1 MIRQHIRELAVRNL
15 CRGCVEESYLR
26 QEIKCEGSNRS
37 CSYCQRGGEETYTV
51 AEIASRIRD
60 AFSQHYR
67 RTPEPTF
74 SEGNL
79 LFGRNGYPVVDVIA
93 DAAGIPE
100 EAAQDVQM
108 ILEDEFRD
116 SGYGE
121 TEFSSESYYEEKGGS
136 DFGWQDEWMRFE
148 RSLKTE
154 ARFFNPIVSTHL
166 NTLFGKIDSMSTI
179 DERPLVVEAGPETP
193 LSVVYRARVFQ
204 SDERLKHALCWP
216 DLELGPP
223 PNRLAS
229 AGRMNAHGI
238 SVFYGANSAALAIAE
253 VRPPVGSQV
262 VVAAFEI
269 IRPLRLLDLTAF
281 NTVYERGS
289 IFDPQT
295 VGRMEHATF
304 LRSLCRRM
312 AQPVMPDDADFD
324 YLPTQVISDF
334 LATANRPLLDGI
346 VFPSV
351 QMSDKLG
358 VNVALFHKASRVER
372 IAVAQGTKIK
382 ATTCR
387 EEEEGC
393 ERDYVVYEE
402 APSLEQDE
410 TPGGHDVF
418 AAQPADCDLRK
429 STLRINVESL
439 KVHVIQGVR
448 LDKEAYDVWR
458 HCFKKVAEPDF

>member
-1 MIRQHIRELAVRNL
+1 MIRQHLHELAIRNL
-15 CRGCVEESYLR
+15 CWGCVEENYLR
-26 QEIKCEGSNRS
+26 EEIKREGTSRS
-37 CSYCQRGGEETYTV
+37 CSYCERGGKETYTV
-51 AEIASRIRD
+51 AEIAGRIRD
-60 AFSQHYR
+60 AFGQHYR
-67 RTPEPTF
+67 RSPEPTF
-74 SEGNL
+74 WEDNL
-79 LFGRNGYPVVDVIA
+79 FLGRNGYPVVDVIV

-100 EAAQDVQM
+100 EAGQDVQM

-136 DFGWQDEWMRFE
+136 DFGWQDGWMRFE

-179 DERPLVVEAGPETP
+179 DGRSLVVEAGPETP
-193 LSVVYRARVFQ
+193 VSVVYRARVFQ
-204 SDERLKHALCWP
+204 SEERLKQALCRP

-223 PNRLAS
+223 PNRLAN

-238 SVFYGANSAALAIAE
+238 SVFYGADSAALAITE

-262 VVAAFEI
+262 VVAAFEV

-281 NTVYERGS
+281 NNVYERGS

-295 VGRMEHATF
+295 AGRMEHATF

-324 YLPTQVISDF
+324 YLPTQVIADF
-334 LATANRPLLDGI
+334 LATDSRPLLDGI

-351 QMSDKLG
+351 QMSDKQG
-358 VNVALFHKASRVER
+358 VNIALFHKASRVER
-372 IAVAQGTKIK
+372 INVAQGTKIE

-387 EEEEGC
+387 EDEEGC

-402 APSLEQDE
+402 TPSLEQDE

-418 AAQPADCDLRK
+418 AAEPADCDLRK
-429 STLRINVESL
+429 PTLRINVESL

-448 LDKEAYDVWR
+448 LDKEMYEVLR